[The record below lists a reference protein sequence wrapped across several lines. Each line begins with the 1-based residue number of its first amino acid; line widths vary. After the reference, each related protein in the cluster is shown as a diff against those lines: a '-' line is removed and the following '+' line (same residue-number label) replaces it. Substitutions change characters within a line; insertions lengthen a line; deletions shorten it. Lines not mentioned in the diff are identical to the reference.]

1 MSLSR
6 LAPACSALTLTV
18 TLTVTLTLTLFGAPA
33 HAHPHVIEQK
43 TFDLVAGELSG
54 ERAQE
59 LDRRIVERHRIQGSP
74 MMGDVAS
81 AVVLPALRE
90 AGVEARIETFPSDG
104 KTLYQSFVSPMGW
117 TIRGGEL
124 WVEGE
129 TPERLCRYSDVPM
142 CVSTY
147 SKGGT
152 FSGEL
157 VDVGRGT
164 RDADYAGKDVKGKV
178 VLASGYAAAVV
189 RKAVIARGAA
199 GAVIYPD
206 ASDRPEHPFMVRY
219 NGLWTHADELD
230 KTGGAFQISA
240 AQYARLKAKMATGPV
255 RVRGTIDATL
265 APGVLTLVH
274 AWIRGTDKKD
284 RREVVLTAHLDHPKW
299 SANDNASGSAAQIE
313 IARTLASLI
322 RQKKLAA
329 PRRTLH
335 FIWVPEFFGTA
346 AYLTK
351 HPEVR
356 ACRPWDDPRP
366 RPPAPGPCVLAN
378 LNLDMVGEDTVKTNG
393 RFYITRA
400 PLSVP
405 SFLDALLPD
414 VLEQTREAALYAPTG
429 TRQYWPTEVTPYAP
443 GSDHD
448 LFLGIG
454 VPSTMFGH
462 DPDWTH
468 HTSED
473 TPDKTDASELLRV
486 GVLAANAAYFIASA
500 DGSWERLGTAVAAE
514 TLRADGARLVA
525 MRRLGSDRL
534 AGELERRLAKAAAEL
549 PGARLAAD
557 GSLVAPATAPGGA
570 PATAPV
576 TRAATTGPR
585 RLVIPPVDAGFFEK
599 LTGEDRTWYEEQK
612 QKDADFAF
620 VVDETIRLLD
630 GHRTTRDLAD
640 ALTVELGREI
650 PEAWTVR
657 LLKVLA
663 RLKLVT
669 P

>member
-1 MSLSR
+1 MSLPRFVS
-6 LAPACSALTLTV
+6 ACSALTLT
-18 TLTVTLTLTLFGAPA
+18 LLGAPA
-33 HAHPHVIEQK
+33 HANPHVIEQA

-74 MMGDVAS
+74 MMADVAS
-81 AVVLPALRE
+81 AVVLPALRD
-90 AGVEARIETFPSDG
+90 AGVEARIESFPSDG
-104 KTLYQSFVSPMGW
+104 KTLYQSYVSPMGW
-117 TIRGGEL
+117 TMRGGEL
-124 WVEGE
+124 WVEGK

-147 SKGGT
+147 SRGGS

-157 VDVGRGT
+157 VDVGQGT

-219 NGLWTHADELD
+219 NGVWPHADELD
-230 KTGGAFQISA
+230 RTGGAFQISA
-240 AQYARLKAKMATGPV
+240 AQYAQVKARMAAGPV

-265 APGVLTLVH
+265 APGSLTIVH

-284 RREVVLTAHLDHPKW
+284 EREVVLTAHLDHPKW

-313 IARTLASLI
+313 IARTLAALI
-322 RQKKLAA
+322 RQNKLAA

-335 FIWVPEFFGTA
+335 FMWVPELFGTA

-429 TRQYWPTEVTPYAP
+429 TRQYWPTEVTPYLP

-473 TPDKTDASELLRV
+473 TPDKTDASEFLRV

-500 DGSWERLGTAVAAE
+500 GGSWERLGAAVAAE

-525 MRRLGSDRL
+525 MRRLGNDRL
-534 AGELERRLAKAAAEL
+534 AGELERRLARAAADL
-549 PGARLAAD
+549 PSARLTAD
-557 GSLVAPATAPGGA
+557 GSLVVPAAAPGGA
-570 PATAPV
+570 PTAPAPL
-576 TRAATTGPR
+576 AATTGPR
-585 RLVIPPVDAGFFEK
+585 RLVIPPIDAGWFEK

-612 QKDADFAF
+612 QEDEGFAV
-620 VVDETIRLLD
+620 VVDEMIRLLD

-650 PEAWTVR
+650 PEAQTAR

-663 RLKLVT
+663 RLKLAT

>member
-1 MSLSR
+1 MKIPFVKAHGAKNDFLLTWR
-6 LAPACSALTLTV
+6 NDAPEGDHAAMARAICDRHTGV
-18 TLTVTLTLTLFGAPA
+18 GA
-33 HAHPHVIEQK
+33 
-43 TFDLVAGELSG
+43 DGWMLVAPPVDGDAEG
-54 ERAQE
+54 A
-59 LDRRIVERHRIQGSP
+59 IQ
-74 MMGDVAS
+74 
-81 AVVLPALRE
+81 LYN
-90 AGVEARIETFPSDG
+90 SDG
-104 KTLYQSFVSPMGW
+104 
-117 TIRGGEL
+117 
-124 WVEGE
+124 
-129 TPERLCRYSDVPM
+129 
-142 CVSTY
+142 STAEI
-147 SKGGT
+147 
-152 FSGEL
+152 SGN
-157 VDVGRGT
+157 GT
-164 RDADYAGKDVKGKV
+164 RCAAALLVKQ
-178 VLASGYAAAVV
+178 GYAAAVV
-189 RKAVIARGAA
+189 RKAVIARGAV

-206 ASDRPEHPFMVRY
+206 PSDRPEHPFMVRY
-219 NGLWTHADELD
+219 NGVWTHADELD

-240 AQYARLKAKMATGPV
+240 AQYARLKAKLATGPV

-274 AWIRGTDKKD
+274 AWIRGTDKND

-335 FIWVPEFFGTA
+335 FIWVPELFGTA

-429 TRQYWPTEVTPYAP
+429 TRQYWPTEVTPYAT

-473 TPDKTDASELLRV
+473 TPDKTDASEFLRV

-500 DGSWERLGTAVAAE
+500 GGSWERLGAAVAAE

-525 MRRLGSDRL
+525 MRRLGNDRL
-534 AGELERRLAKAAAEL
+534 AGELERRLAQAAAEL

-557 GSLVAPATAPGGA
+557 GSLVVPGSAPATAPA
-570 PATAPV
+570 
-576 TRAATTGPR
+576 TRAAATGPR
-585 RLVIPPVDAGFFEK
+585 RLIIPPIDAGFFEK

-612 QKDADFAF
+612 QKDEDFAV

-640 ALTVELGREI
+640 ALTVEFGREI
-650 PEAWTVR
+650 PEAWTAR

>member
-1 MSLSR
+1 MSLPRFVS
-6 LAPACSALTLTV
+6 ACSALTLT
-18 TLTVTLTLTLFGAPA
+18 LLGAPA
-33 HAHPHVIEQK
+33 HANPHVIEQA

-74 MMGDVAS
+74 MMADVAS

-90 AGVEARIETFPSDG
+90 AGVEARIESFPSDG
-104 KTLYQSFVSPMGW
+104 KTLYQSYVSPMGW
-117 TIRGGEL
+117 TVRGGEL
-124 WVEGE
+124 WVEGK

-147 SKGGT
+147 SRGGS

-157 VDVGRGT
+157 VDVGQGT

-219 NGLWTHADELD
+219 NGVWPHADELD
-230 KTGGAFQISA
+230 RTGGAFQISA
-240 AQYARLKAKMATGPV
+240 AQYAQVKARMAAGPV

-265 APGVLTLVH
+265 APGSLTIVH

-284 RREVVLTAHLDHPKW
+284 EREVVLTAHLDHPKW

-313 IARTLASLI
+313 IARTLAALI
-322 RQKKLAA
+322 RQNKLAA

-335 FIWVPEFFGTA
+335 FMWVPELFGTA

-429 TRQYWPTEVTPYAP
+429 TRQYWPTEVTPYLP

-473 TPDKTDASELLRV
+473 TPDKTDASEFLRV

-500 DGSWERLGTAVAAE
+500 GGSWERLGAAVAAE

-525 MRRLGSDRL
+525 MRRLGNDRL
-534 AGELERRLAKAAAEL
+534 AGELERRLARAAADL
-549 PGARLAAD
+549 PSARLAAD
-557 GSLVAPATAPGGA
+557 GSLVVPAAALGGA
-570 PATAPV
+570 PTAPAPL
-576 TRAATTGPR
+576 AATTGPR
-585 RLVIPPVDAGFFEK
+585 RLVIPPIDAGWFEK

-612 QKDADFAF
+612 QEDEGFAV
-620 VVDETIRLLD
+620 VVDEMIRLLD

-650 PEAWTVR
+650 PEAWTAR

-663 RLKLVT
+663 RLKLAT

>member
-1 MSLSR
+1 MSLPRFVS
-6 LAPACSALTLTV
+6 ACSALTLT
-18 TLTVTLTLTLFGAPA
+18 LLAAPA
-33 HAHPHVIEQK
+33 HANPHVIEQA

-74 MMGDVAS
+74 MMADVAS
-81 AVVLPALRE
+81 AVVLPALRD
-90 AGVEARIETFPSDG
+90 AGVEARIESFPSDG
-104 KTLYQSFVSPMGW
+104 KTLYQSYVSPMGW
-117 TIRGGEL
+117 TMRGGEL
-124 WVEGE
+124 WVEGK

-147 SKGGT
+147 SRGGS

-157 VDVGRGT
+157 VDVGQGT

-219 NGLWTHADELD
+219 NGVWPHADELD
-230 KTGGAFQISA
+230 RTGGAFQISA
-240 AQYARLKAKMATGPV
+240 AQYAQVKARMAAGPV

-265 APGVLTLVH
+265 APGSLTIVH

-284 RREVVLTAHLDHPKW
+284 EREVVLTAHLDHPKW

-313 IARTLASLI
+313 IARTLAALI
-322 RQKKLAA
+322 RQNKLAA

-335 FIWVPEFFGTA
+335 FMWVPELFGTA

-429 TRQYWPTEVTPYAP
+429 TRQYWPTEVTPYLP

-473 TPDKTDASELLRV
+473 TPDKTDASEFLRV

-500 DGSWERLGTAVAAE
+500 GGSWERLGAAVAAE
-514 TLRADGARLVA
+514 TLRADGARVVA
-525 MRRLGSDRL
+525 MRRLGNDRL
-534 AGELERRLAKAAAEL
+534 AGELERRLARAAADL
-549 PGARLAAD
+549 PSARLAAD
-557 GSLVAPATAPGGA
+557 GSLVVPAAAPGGA
-570 PATAPV
+570 PTAPAPL
-576 TRAATTGPR
+576 AATTGPR
-585 RLVIPPVDAGFFEK
+585 RLVIPPIDAGWFEK

-612 QKDADFAF
+612 QKDEAFAV
-620 VVDETIRLLD
+620 VVDEMIRLLD

-650 PEAWTVR
+650 PEAQTAR

-663 RLKLVT
+663 RLKLAT